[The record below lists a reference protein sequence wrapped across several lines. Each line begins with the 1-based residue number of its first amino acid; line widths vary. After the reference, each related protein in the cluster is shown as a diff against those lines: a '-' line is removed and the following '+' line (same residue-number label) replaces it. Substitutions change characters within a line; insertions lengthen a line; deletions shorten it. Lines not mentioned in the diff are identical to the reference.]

1 MHKLINRIKPNF
13 GVNFSDQNSWLLNVK
28 SPNTGIVDGLAP
40 TIAYDK
46 AAAHAYK
53 KKLFASDGLPIGS
66 NNSALVPGFFLE
78 LPRSPMEA
86 SCESFVTSTPKWI
99 GSHYQLDFPQ
109 AAAGERQV
117 TLPCCQLGLGRQRQQ
132 CGLAAASRAAASWR
146 ANRLNE
152 RRSTKVEWN
161 VQCRLTGEHFE
172 KIIVGNGHQRVA
184 HHRRLNGL
192 QNHLIDLPE
201 SGYW

>member
-13 GVNFSDQNSWLLNVK
+13 GVNFSGQNSWLLNVK
-28 SPNTGIVDGLAP
+28 SPNTGIVDGLAH

-53 KKLFASDGLPIGS
+53 KKSFASDGLPIIS

-117 TLPCCQLGLGRQRQQ
+117 TLPC
-132 CGLAAASRAAASWR
+132 
-146 ANRLNE
+146 
-152 RRSTKVEWN
+152 
-161 VQCRLTGEHFE
+161 
-172 KIIVGNGHQRVA
+172 
-184 HHRRLNGL
+184 
-192 QNHLIDLPE
+192 
-201 SGYW
+201 